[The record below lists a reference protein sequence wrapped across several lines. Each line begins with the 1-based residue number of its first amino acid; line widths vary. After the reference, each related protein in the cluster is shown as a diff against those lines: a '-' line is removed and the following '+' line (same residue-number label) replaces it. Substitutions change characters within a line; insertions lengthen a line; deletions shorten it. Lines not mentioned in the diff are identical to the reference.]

1 MDSNVKSTSAPKGV
15 EINVIYLLET
25 VLKKWWLLLIS
36 AVLMGAI
43 GLGIAVVTTTPTY
56 TSDMSFTTYNREA
69 SEVVSSGDISSS
81 VMMANTFKYILKGR
95 TMLEKVA
102 SSCDFEVSASEISRS
117 MSVNIQSDTNII
129 IIKIRTT
136 SPERSFGIANGFA
149 KCYQDVVEF
158 AYPNAVLQMYEAPIM
173 PKNADASQS
182 PMRYSVIGAIIG
194 FALAFVAVIITN
206 ALRDTVQTVED
217 IQDKLESNL
226 IGTVG
231 NVRIKG
237 KKNNKGHRLLIT
249 DRSLG
254 FAFIESYKAI
264 RTKVETFCARK
275 GHKVILVT
283 SAGENEGKT
292 TFSMNLA
299 LSLAQNGNSVLV
311 IDADLRK
318 PAVSKF
324 LNLNVSPEFDLA
336 SVISGKTELSDAI
349 KFVEKHKLFILTTAH
364 SNDEPTEILS
374 SQQMAKVIKAARE
387 EFDYV
392 IVDTAPAAV
401 VTDANILSN
410 FADAAVLVVRE
421 NFSACARIR
430 TVIDDIS
437 SNKAELIGCVFNNV
451 ASDGVRGAYSKYKYG
466 YGYGYGGYGRRYG
479 YGYGNGY
486 GYGYGYGYGSNDSQS
501 SKDDESENK

>member
-1 MDSNVKSTSAPKGV
+1 MKLNSNVNSTSATKGV

-25 VLKKWWLLLIS
+25 VLKKWWLLVIS
-36 AVLMGAI
+36 AIVMAAI

-56 TSDMSFTTYNREA
+56 TSDLSFTIYNQEA
-69 SEVVSSGDISSS
+69 SNVVSSGDITSS
-81 VMMANTFKYILKGR
+81 VQMANTFKYILQSRK
-95 TMLEKVA
+95 MLEQVA
-102 SSCDFEVSASEISRS
+102 EKCDFKITPDEIRDC
-117 MSVNIQSDTNII
+117 MTVTNQSDTNII
-129 IIKIRTT
+129 IIRITT
-136 SPERSFGIANGFA
+136 ESARRSYGIAKGFEE
-149 KCYQDVVEF
+149 CYPSVVDI
-158 AYPNAVLQMYEAPIM
+158 AYPNATLKLCEEPYEPQEPDVSKSM
-173 PKNADASQS
+173 L
-182 PMRYSVIGAIIG
+182 RFSVIGAIIG
-194 FALAFVAVIITN
+194 FVIAFIAVVITN
-206 ALRDTVQTVED
+206 TVRDTVQTVED
-217 IQDKLESNL
+217 IQMKLESNL
-226 IGTVG
+226 IGTVAS
-231 NVRIKG
+231 VRGKG
-237 KKNNKGHRLLIT
+237 SKKKNKSNRLLIT
-249 DRSLG
+249 DRTLG
-254 FAFIESYKAI
+254 FSFIESYKAI

-275 GHKVILVT
+275 SHKVILVT

-299 LSLAQNGNSVLV
+299 LSLAQNGKSVLV

-324 LNLNVSPEFDLA
+324 LNLNVSPEYDLA

-374 SQQMAKVIKAARE
+374 SQQMNKVIKAARE

-392 IVDTAPAAV
+392 IIDTAPAAV

-410 FADAAVLVVRE
+410 FADAAILVVRE

-430 TVIDDIS
+430 NVIEDIT

-466 YGYGYGGYGRRYG
+466 YGYGYGGYGRYG
-479 YGYGNGY
+479 YGGY
-486 GYGYGYGYGSNDSQS
+486 GYGYNSSSVSSSND
-501 SKDDESENK
+501 DEPQNPTAEV

>member
-15 EINVIYLLET
+15 EINIIFLLET
-25 VLKKWWLLLIS
+25 VLKKWWLLVIS
-36 AVLMGAI
+36 ALVAGSI
-43 GLGIAVVTTTPTY
+43 GFGIAVVTTTPTY
-56 TSDMSFTTYNREA
+56 TSDMSFTTYNQEA
-69 SEVVSSGDISSS
+69 TNVVSSGDISSS

-95 TMLEKVA
+95 TMLERVA
-102 SSCDFEVSASEISRS
+102 DSCDFDISAGEISGS
-117 MSVNIQSDTNII
+117 MSVSIQSNTNII
-129 IIKIRTT
+129 IIKIKTT

-149 KCYQDVVEF
+149 KCYQDVVQY
-158 AYPNAVLQMYEAPIM
+158 AYPNATLQMYESPNM
-173 PKNADASQS
+173 PKSADPITS

-194 FALAFVAVIITN
+194 FALALIVVVITN
-206 ALRDTVQTVED
+206 AVRDTVQTVED

-226 IGTVG
+226 IGSVAS
-231 NVRIKG
+231 VRIKG
-237 KKNNKGHRLLIT
+237 KKNTKGYRLLIT

-275 GHKVILVT
+275 DHKVILVT

-299 LSLAQNGNSVLV
+299 LSLAQNGKSVLV

-324 LNLNVSPEFDLA
+324 LNLNVSPEYDLA
-336 SVISGKTELSDAI
+336 SVVSGKTELSDAI
-349 KFVEKHKLFILTTAH
+349 KFVEKHKLFILTTAQA
-364 SNDEPTEILS
+364 NDEPTEILS

-392 IVDTAPAAV
+392 IIDTAPAAV

-410 FADAAVLVVRE
+410 FADAAILVVRE

-430 TVIDDIS
+430 SVIEDIGG
-437 SNKAELIGCVFNNV
+437 NKAEIIGCVFNNV

-479 YGYGNGY
+479 GYGYGGY
-486 GYGYGYGYGSNDSQS
+486 GYGYGYGNSNTSRNDSLQ
-501 SKDDESENK
+501 KDDNEG